1 MWSYHG
7 PNPSCGGTPK
17 ATAGPA
23 GLGGVGSGTSAAW
36 APDAGRAGGSV

>member
-17 ATAGPA
+17 AIAGPA
-23 GLGGVGSGTSAAW
+23 GLGEVGSG
-36 APDAGRAGGSV
+36 APGAGQAGGSV